1 MLLGMQ
7 QIGSSALS
15 EFFLLSMCAK
25 WPDHRA
31 FSRISLPL
39 SGEDGKGTSL
49 GTCFYLAKRLTP
61 ERKAN
66 TIQFEKCSSTYS
78 HTVIRKWK

>member
-15 EFFLLSMCAK
+15 EFFLLSICAR

-31 FSRISLPL
+31 FSRISMPL
-39 SGEDGKGTSL
+39 SGEDGKGNLSWHVFLSGEATYARTEGKHNPVRKVL
-49 GTCFYLAKRLTP
+49 KHPILT
-61 ERKAN
+61 
-66 TIQFEKCSSTYS
+66 QSSES
-78 HTVIRKWK
+78 